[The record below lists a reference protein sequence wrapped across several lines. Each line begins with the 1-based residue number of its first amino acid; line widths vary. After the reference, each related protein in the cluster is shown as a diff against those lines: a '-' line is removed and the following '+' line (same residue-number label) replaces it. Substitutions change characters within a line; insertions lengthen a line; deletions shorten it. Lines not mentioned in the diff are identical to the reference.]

1 MPDEFE
7 RSQQFERIDSPFEID
22 PGDRVTVVENNKS
35 GRDDVLT
42 EDVEVSDVSRGGF
55 AGEPVFEFEG
65 VPDSKESTIIGDQIV
80 EATEGGPRDRTA
92 FRRRQTDVTAA
103 GEFEIPATEFQNATD
118 AHEARPQINQRRD
131 EGRRARVTTDFN
143 KWRTDKD
150 SFDFP
155 GVDTPSGNPDA
166 QKKDRPFV
174 DEDSL
179 LGDGF

>member
-7 RSQQFERIDSPFEID
+7 RSQQFERIDSPFELD

-42 EDVEVSDVSRGGF
+42 EDVEVTDVSRGGF
-55 AGEPVFEFEG
+55 AGEPEFEFEG
-65 VPDSKESTIIGDQIV
+65 VSDSKRVYNIGDQILD
-80 EATEGGPRDRTA
+80 ATEGGPRDRTA
-92 FRRRQTDVTAA
+92 YRRQQTDTTAV
-103 GEFEIPATEFQNATD
+103 GEFAPLETELQKAID
-118 AHEARPQINQRRD
+118 EHEARPQISQRRD

-143 KWRTDKD
+143 KWRTDMD

-179 LGDGF
+179 LGDVF